1 MSCSIC
7 IDDAHNPFISKCNHS
22 FCNKCILE
30 WITQNDDCPLC
41 RNPIAEPSSN
51 YVSDNDHEEDE
62 EPIYNIILDGYYTI
76 HDEEIIFKHIY
87 DYIMSYDYDPKYKWK
102 ESPNGLSSISIRN
115 KKYYI
120 DLKFEMSV
128 ISTNNYILYVK
139 IDTRKFIK
147 YTKQYKFNKKINNY
161 K

>member
-7 IDDAHNPFISKCNHS
+7 LDDTHNPFTSKCNHS
-22 FCNKCILE
+22 FCNKCILQ
-30 WITQNDDCPLC
+30 WISQNDDCPLC
-41 RNPIAEPSSN
+41 RNPISEPSSK
-51 YVSDNDHEEDE
+51 YEEEDE
-62 EPIYNIILDGYYTI
+62 EPMYNILLDGYYTI

-87 DYIMSYDYDPKYKWK
+87 DYVMSYDYEPKYKWK

-120 DLKFEMSV
+120 DLKFEMKA
-128 ISTNNYILYVK
+128 ISTNNYNLYVK

-147 YTKQYKFNKKINNY
+147 YTKYSKFNKKNNNY

>member
-7 IDDAHNPFISKCNHS
+7 LDNAHNPFTSKCNHS

-41 RNPIAEPSSN
+41 RNPISESSSN
-51 YVSDNDHEEDE
+51 YVSDDE
-62 EPIYNIILDGYYTI
+62 SEQDDEAMYNILLDGYC
-76 HDEEIIFKHIY
+76 HDGDEEIIFRHIY
-87 DYIMSYDYDPKYKWK
+87 DYIMSYDYKPKYKWK
-102 ESPNGLSSISIRN
+102 ESPNGLSSISVRN

-120 DLKFEMSV
+120 DLKFQMEI
-128 ISTNNYILYVK
+128 ISNNNYKLSVK
-139 IDTRKFIK
+139 IDMRQFIRYSAPSK
-147 YTKQYKFNKKINNY
+147 LNKKINNH